1 MFLDTSGLL
10 CVHNAA
16 EPQHLTAKALFKR
29 HRSKV
34 TTSYVLAEL
43 ITLAFVRGMAR
54 GPTLT
59 FARKLIESRTV
70 TVVWVDQTLHL
81 AAMELLRQRADKS
94 YSLCDAVSFVLM
106 KQRNRVEALTTDHHF
121 EQEGFQ
127 RLLAE

>member
-16 EPQHLTAKALFKR
+16 EPQHLSAKTHFKR
-29 HRSKV
+29 HRNKI

-54 GPTLT
+54 GPTLR
-59 FARKLIESRTV
+59 FVRKLIESRTV
-70 TVVWVDQTLHL
+70 SVTWVDKRLHL
-81 AAMELLRQRADKS
+81 AAMELLGQREDKG
-94 YSLCDAVSFVLM
+94 YSLCDAVSFLLM
-106 KQRNRVEALTTDHHF
+106 KERNITDALTTDHHF

-127 RLLAE
+127 RLLRE